1 MSRPVSGR
9 DHVTP
14 ELGFASAVAEFGML
28 LRGSEF
34 RGTSSFDAAR
44 RRAEQFRGSDAHG
57 HRAEFVRLVGL
68 AEGLMRGQERLEDRR

>member
-1 MSRPVSGR
+1 M
-9 DHVTP
+9 TP

-28 LRGSEF
+28 LRDSEF

-57 HRAEFVRLVGL
+57 HRAEFVRLIGL
-68 AEGLMRGQERLEDRR
+68 AEGLMRRQDVDAPNPHRPR